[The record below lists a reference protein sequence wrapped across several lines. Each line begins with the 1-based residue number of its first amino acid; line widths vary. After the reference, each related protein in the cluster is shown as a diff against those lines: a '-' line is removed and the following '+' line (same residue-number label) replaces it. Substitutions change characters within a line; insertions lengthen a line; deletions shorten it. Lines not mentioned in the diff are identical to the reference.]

1 MRGVLERTVEVKIE
15 YEDVIKELLLIDDV
29 KDLVID
35 ICMRNRQQA
44 AQALS
49 CEESALTNTDRCE

>member
-1 MRGVLERTVEVKIE
+1 MHVRGVLERTVEVKIE

-35 ICMRNRQQA
+35 ICMRNRQ
-44 AQALS
+44 
-49 CEESALTNTDRCE
+49 